1 MSNFDELV
9 AMFYYL
15 FYDDIV
21 RMYKDIDGDIVI
33 FLLFRKSKGGEMM
46 SREYNID
53 TVSLSNVAAKTSS
66 NASEYKANL
75 NSLIKTNDI
84 LRSFWTGEAANKY
97 MELWN
102 EKRASVEKL
111 QEWLVD
117 FAERVESVSRSA
129 NRTNE
134 DIMGD
139 YK

>member
-1 MSNFDELV
+1 
-9 AMFYYL
+9 
-15 FYDDIV
+15 
-21 RMYKDIDGDIVI
+21 
-33 FLLFRKSKGGEMM
+33 
-46 SREYNID
+46 
-53 TVSLSNVAAKTSS
+53 
-66 NASEYKANL
+66 
-75 NSLIKTNDI
+75 
-84 LRSFWTGEAANKY
+84 

-117 FAERVESVSRSA
+117 FAERVESVSRNA